1 MSTTILIVEDEFKM
15 RKLIKDYFKKEN
27 YIIIEAGDGPTAIKE
42 FKNNPDIDIII
53 LDIMIPELDGYTVCE
68 EIREISTVPII
79 MLTAK
84 GEEEDKLLGFELG
97 ADEYVTKPFSPKVL
111 VARVKALLK
120 RSSITIQPSN
130 NKIITIADLKV
141 NIQEKSAHIGNT
153 SLQLSPK
160 EYDLLEYMSNN
171 PNMVLSRDS
180 LLNNVWGYDYFGD
193 SRTVDTHIKRLREKL
208 DVMSYIVKT
217 VRGKGYMLKIGDE

>member
-1 MSTTILIVEDEFKM
+1 MSNTILIVEDEFKM

-27 YIIIEAGDGPTAIKE
+27 YIIIEASDGPTAIKE
-42 FKNNPDIDIII
+42 FKDNPNIDIII

-68 EIREISTVPII
+68 EIREVSTVPII

-111 VARVKALLK
+111 VARVKAILK
-120 RSSITIQPSN
+120 RSSINIKPFNT
-130 NKIITIADLKV
+130 KIITIGDLKV
-141 NIQEKSAHIGNT
+141 NIQEKSARIGNST
-153 SLQLSPK
+153 LQLSPK

>member
-1 MSTTILIVEDEFKM
+1 MSNTILIVEDEFRM

-27 YIIIEAGDGPTAIKE
+27 YIIIEAADGPTAIKE
-42 FKNNPDIDIII
+42 FKNNPNIDIVI
-53 LDIMIPELDGYTVCE
+53 LDIMIPEMDGYTVCE
-68 EIREISTVPII
+68 EIREISNVPII

-120 RSSITIQPSN
+120 RSSINILTSN
-130 NKIITIADLKV
+130 NHIISIGNLKV
-141 NIQEKSAHIGNT
+141 NTLEKSACIGNST
-153 SLQLSPK
+153 LQLSPK

-171 PNMVLSRDS
+171 SCRVLSRDS

-193 SRTVDTHIKRLREKL
+193 ARTVDTHIKRLREKL
-208 DVMSYIVKT
+208 ASMSHIIKT

>member
-1 MSTTILIVEDEFKM
+1 VEDEFKM
-15 RKLIKDYFKKEN
+15 RKLIKDYFKREN
-27 YIIIEAGDGPTAIKE
+27 YIIIESGDGPTAIKE
-42 FKNNPDIDIII
+42 FKDNPNIDIII

-68 EIREISTVPII
+68 EIREVSNVPII

-111 VARVKALLK
+111 VARAKALLK
-120 RSSITIQPSN
+120 RSSISMQSSN
-130 NKIITIADLKV
+130 NNIIILSDLKV
-141 NIQEKSAHIGNT
+141 NIQEKSARIGNLT
-153 SLQLSPK
+153 LQLSPK
-160 EYDLLEYMSNN
+160 EYDLLEYMSMN
-171 PNMVLSRDS
+171 PNIVLSRDS

-193 SRTVDTHIKRLREKL
+193 TRTVDTHIKRLREKL
-208 DVMSYIVKT
+208 DTMSYIIKT

>member
-111 VARVKALLK
+111 VARVKAILK
-120 RSSITIQPSN
+120 RSSINIKPFN
-130 NKIITIADLKV
+130 NKIITVSTYIPH
-141 NIQEKSAHIGNT
+141 S
-153 SLQLSPK
+153 
-160 EYDLLEYMSNN
+160 
-171 PNMVLSRDS
+171 VL
-180 LLNNVWGYDYFGD
+180 VF
-193 SRTVDTHIKRLREKL
+193 
-208 DVMSYIVKT
+208 
-217 VRGKGYMLKIGDE
+217 

>member
-1 MSTTILIVEDEFKM
+1 MSNTILIVEDEFKM

-27 YIIIEAGDGPTAIKE
+27 YIILEAGDGPTAIKE
-42 FKNNPDIDIII
+42 FKDNPNIDIII

-68 EIREISTVPII
+68 EIREVSNVPII

-120 RSSITIQPSN
+120 RTSINIQPSKN
-130 NKIITIADLKV
+130 NVITIGDLII
-141 NIQEKSAHIGNT
+141 NIQEKSARIGNCT
-153 SLQLSPK
+153 LQLSPK

-180 LLNNVWGYDYFGD
+180 LLDNVWGYDYFGD
-193 SRTVDTHIKRLREKL
+193 ARTVDTHIKRLREKL
-208 DVMSYIVKT
+208 AVMSYIVKT
-217 VRGKGYMLKIGDE
+217 VRGKGYMIKIGDE